1 MHLPITLNVI
11 ALVLLAIA
19 FVFCSD
25 VDMELTAA
33 VALFSI
39 VLEEVVVT
47 VVILLLGVTE

>member
-33 VALFSI
+33 VALFFT

-47 VVILLLGVTE
+47 TAMLSLGVAE